1 MRDLDEFNITQSV
14 VERFSAASNSRLRL
28 LMQRL
33 VAHLHAFIRDV
44 DLSSEEWRTAIEF
57 LTRTGQ
63 ICSDTRQE
71 FILLS
76 DTLGASMLVDAIN
89 HRQRGGATETTVLG
103 PFFVEGA
110 ARLANGSD
118 ISAGA
123 IGVPLRVSGHVVTE
137 EECPI
142 SGATVEVWQS
152 DAEGY
157 YDVQRTDGQR
167 LRGCFKTTATG
178 TFDFWSIVPSYY
190 PIPEDGPVG
199 DMLRATNRHPYRPAH
214 VHFMIGAEGY
224 EPLITHVFVK
234 GDRYLDSDA
243 VFGVKNSLIGDFKEH
258 TPGVAPDGRCLAT
271 PWQSLGYRF
280 RLKAALEV
288 EKPQPWL

>member
-1 MRDLDEFNITQSV
+1 MRDFDEFNITQSV
-14 VERFSAASNSRLRL
+14 VERFSSASEPRLRL
-28 LMQRL
+28 IMQRL
-33 VAHLHAFIRDV
+33 VVHLHALIRDV
-44 DLSSEEWRTAIEF
+44 DLSFEEWLSAIEF
-57 LTRTGQ
+57 LTRTGR

-89 HRQRGGATETTVLG
+89 HRQRGKATETTVLG
-103 PFFVEGA
+103 PFFVKGA
-110 ARLANGSD
+110 ARLVNGSD

-123 IGVPLRVSGHVVTE
+123 IGVPLRVSGQVVTE
-137 EECPI
+137 EESPI

-157 YDVQRTDGQR
+157 YDVQRTDGPR
-167 LRGCFKTTATG
+167 LRGCFETTASG
-178 TFDFWSIVPSYY
+178 EFEFWSIVPSYY

-214 VHFMIGAEGY
+214 VHFMIGADGY
-224 EPLITHVFVK
+224 EPLITHVFVN

-243 VFGVKNSLIGDFKEH
+243 VFGVKNSLIGDYKKH
-258 TPGVAPDGRCLAT
+258 APGVAPDGRCLDT
-271 PWQSLGYRF
+271 PWQSLDYRF
-280 RLKAALEV
+280 LLKAALEV
-288 EKPQPWL
+288 EKS